1 MIDARMLAAE
11 GPNGWWLPSGIW
23 DEVIWASLA
32 FAVVM
37 ALFFWKGWAP
47 LKAAIARRSDNI
59 REELAAAEHAE
70 AEAAARRAEA
80 QAALGDPAADS
91 RQIIADAHE
100 RAAALKADLIAR
112 AEADVAA
119 SKQRARLEIESSKSQ
134 VLADLRAEVS
144 ARTIA
149 AAEAVASSNLDD
161 AAHANLIEQYI
172 QQVGQAAGQEAGRA

>member
-1 MIDARMLAAE
+1 MLNAQLLAAE
-11 GPNGWWLPSGIW
+11 GPNGWWLPGGVW
-23 DEVIWASLA
+23 TEVIWASLA
-32 FAVVM
+32 FAAVM
-37 ALFFWKGWAP
+37 AFFFWKGWGP
-47 LKAAIARRSDNI
+47 LKAAIAGRSDRI
-59 REELAAAEHAE
+59 REELAIAERAE
-70 AEAAARRAEA
+70 AEAASRRAEA

-100 RAAALKADLIAR
+100 RASALKADLIAR
-112 AEADVAA
+112 AESDVAA
-119 SKQRARLEIESSKSQ
+119 SKQRALSEIESGKTQ

-161 AAHANLIEQYI
+161 AAHVNLIEQYI